1 MPEYSKVEDMP
12 IGATITGIRMS
23 ESDDAIKPLAFQV
36 TQVET
41 DSKKK
46 GSSSST
52 KISIVR
58 CVSRSSSLAE
68 PWWNGRRTNVR
79 TE

>member
-23 ESDDAIKPLAFQV
+23 ESVDTIKPLAFPV

-41 DSKKK
+41 DSRK
-46 GSSSST
+46 GFIFIY

-58 CVSRSSSLAE
+58 CVLRCSLLAE
-68 PWWNGRRTNVR
+68 PG
-79 TE
+79 

>member
-23 ESDDAIKPLAFQV
+23 ESDGTIEQLAFPV

-41 DSKKK
+41 DSKKGFIFIYK
-46 GSSSST
+46 NFNSPLRVEVFIARGTWVEWEKDKCSD
-52 KISIVR
+52 
-58 CVSRSSSLAE
+58 
-68 PWWNGRRTNVR
+68 
-79 TE
+79 

>member
-23 ESDDAIKPLAFQV
+23 ESDDAIKPLAFPV

-41 DSKKK
+41 DSKKGFIFIYK
-46 GSSSST
+46 NFNSSMRVEVFIARGTLVEWEKAKCSD
-52 KISIVR
+52 
-58 CVSRSSSLAE
+58 
-68 PWWNGRRTNVR
+68 
-79 TE
+79 